1 MATITI
7 TATVDEADLATF
19 LASDPDIHGAMRARL
34 NEVFGEGGA
43 VLTTID
49 VQSVETGDDDPED
62 CDHEAIACLGCG
74 AQAT

>member
-7 TATVDEADLATF
+7 IATVGESDLAAF

-34 NEVFGEGGA
+34 NEVFGDDGA

-49 VQSVETGDDDPED
+49 VQSVETGDADPEG
-62 CDHEAIACLGCG
+62 CDHEAITCLACG
-74 AQAT
+74 AQAN